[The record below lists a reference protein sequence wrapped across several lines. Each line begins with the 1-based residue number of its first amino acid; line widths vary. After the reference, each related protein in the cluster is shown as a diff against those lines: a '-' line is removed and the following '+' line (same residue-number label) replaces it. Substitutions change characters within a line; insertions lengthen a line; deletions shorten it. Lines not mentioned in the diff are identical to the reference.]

1 MSKRGEYEIP
11 FDKDG
16 NQLHHPESRGA
27 NGCAWRPNEVFED
40 TLTYQGY
47 RRGRSAAYFEFARKS
62 GAKVTMF
69 LKDFESA
76 IPKMVRGKIAGRWTF
91 CKRGANYG
99 VQLANVVR

>member
-11 FDKDG
+11 VDKDG
-16 NQLHHPESRGA
+16 NQLHYPDSWGA
-27 NGCAWRPNEVFED
+27 NGCAWRQNEEFED

-47 RRGRSAAYFEFARKS
+47 RRGRSAAYFEFRRKS

-76 IPKMVRGKIAGRWTF
+76 IPKMVRGKIGGRWTF

-99 VQLANVVR
+99 VQLASER